1 MMNMEEIMQ
10 DANLDAD
17 TINQVINNFQKAG
30 QKYNGIQCAV
40 ALTLLLRILV
50 KNKKQQQMIDA
61 IVDSY
66 DVDFSDKGEE

>member
-17 TINQVINNFQKAG
+17 TINQVINDFQKAG
-30 QKYNGIQCAV
+30 QKYNGIQCAI

-66 DVDFSDKGEE
+66 DVDFSDEGEE

>member
-66 DVDFSDKGEE
+66 DVDFSDEGEE

>member
-1 MMNMEEIMQ
+1 MMTVEEMMK
-10 DANLDAD
+10 DANLEPE
-17 TINQVINNFQKAG
+17 TINQVIKEFQKAD

-40 ALTLLLRILV
+40 ALTLLLRTLV

-66 DVDFSDKGEE
+66 DVDFSDEGEE

>member
-17 TINQVINNFQKAG
+17 TINQVINDFQKAG
-30 QKYNGIQCAV
+30 QKYNGIQCAI

-50 KNKKQQQMIDA
+50 KNKKTATNDRR
-61 IVDSY
+61 Y
-66 DVDFSDKGEE
+66 C

>member
-1 MMNMEEIMQ
+1 MMTVEEMMK
-10 DANLDAD
+10 DANLEPK
-17 TINQVINNFQKAG
+17 TINQVIKEFQKAG

-50 KNKKQQQMIDA
+50 KNKKKQQMIDA

-66 DVDFSDKGEE
+66 DVDFSDEGEE